1 MLLLLDDT
9 DDNEGCKEIADN
21 TSGVVVDVEV
31 VVVVLVVE
39 LAVGVVVVVV
49 VAVVEIGVVL
59 CENISIGCL
68 NTISFKCLYS

>member
-31 VVVVLVVE
+31 VVVVLVAV

-49 VAVVEIGVVL
+49 VAVVEIA
-59 CENISIGCL
+59 N
-68 NTISFKCLYS
+68 